1 MLSEGAR
8 SRMNQR
14 MRLGRLEKLKS
25 DLRFLE
31 TKAKGQRPG
40 VPRAELGERIRQKEG
55 GTLETIAG
63 PNHRK
68 HHFLCLLFAYFL
80 IEERGHRTY

>member
-1 MLSEGAR
+1 
-8 SRMNQR
+8 MNQR
-14 MRLGRLEKLKS
+14 MRRGRLEKLKS
-25 DLRFLE
+25 DLQFLE

-63 PNHRK
+63 PKHRK
-68 HHFLCLLFAYFL
+68 PHFLCLLFAYFL
-80 IEERGHRTY
+80 VEESGRRTY